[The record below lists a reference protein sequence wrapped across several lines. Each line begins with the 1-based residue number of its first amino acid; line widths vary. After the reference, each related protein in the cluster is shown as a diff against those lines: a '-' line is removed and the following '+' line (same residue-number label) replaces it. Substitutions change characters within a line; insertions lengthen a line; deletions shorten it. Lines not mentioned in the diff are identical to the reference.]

1 MALTVDQLVAAR
13 DALLD
18 ARASGVREVRDQNG
32 ETITYKGDREMA
44 TALATLDREIALATG
59 RAAPTTLR
67 FRTSKGT

>member
-1 MALTVDQLVAAR
+1 MALTIDQLTAAR

-32 ETITYKGDREMA
+32 ESITYKGDREMA
-44 TALATLDREIALATG
+44 NALAALDREIAQATG

>member
-18 ARASGVREVRDQNG
+18 ARVQGVRRFRDQNG
-32 ETITYKGDREMA
+32 EEVEYKSDAQMA
-44 TALATLDREIALATG
+44 AALVALDREIAQATG
-59 RAAPTTLR
+59 RAIPTTLR

>member
-44 TALATLDREIALATG
+44 TALAALDREIAQATG

>member
-1 MALTVDQLVAAR
+1 M
-13 DALLD
+13 
-18 ARASGVREVRDQNG
+18 RDQNG

-44 TALATLDREIALATG
+44 AALAALDREIAQATG

>member
-32 ETITYKGDREMA
+32 ESITYKGDREMA
-44 TALATLDREIALATG
+44 AALAALDREIAQATG